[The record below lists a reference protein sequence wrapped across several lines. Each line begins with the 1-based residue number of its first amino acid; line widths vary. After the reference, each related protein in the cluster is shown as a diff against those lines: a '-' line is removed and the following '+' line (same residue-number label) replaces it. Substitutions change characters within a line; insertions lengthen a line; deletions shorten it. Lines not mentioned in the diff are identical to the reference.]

1 MTPRCYKYYAVLSR
15 DDYRRGT
22 LGNVVNKFFGQS
34 YLNVVSALVKD
45 EKISVDELR
54 ELIERIGENKK

>member
-1 MTPRCYKYYAVLSR
+1 MLSR

-22 LGNVVNKFFGQS
+22 LGTVVNKFYGQS